1 MSVEATVRYPLSGTE
16 ATIRVSSAWC
26 RGHFYICILC
36 IIRLVSYTRIWVCD
50 IALIGC
56 TLSLGKTQ
64 EGSGFQGEGYK
75 GTMGD
80 KGSQFTSNLG
90 LRWTIPVTAGGSQ
103 VSKREYSKGNTARG
117 TQQGE
122 IRRIYSR
129 RGKYWPVVK
138 S

>member
-1 MSVEATVRYPLSGTE
+1 
-16 ATIRVSSAWC
+16 
-26 RGHFYICILC
+26 
-36 IIRLVSYTRIWVCD
+36 VSYTRKWVCD

-64 EGSGFQGEGYK
+64 EGPGFQGGGYK

-90 LRWTIPVTAGGSQ
+90 PRWTNPVTAGGSQ

-117 TQQGE
+117 NTPY
-122 IRRIYSR
+122 IYVLDSCSCT
-129 RGKYWPVVK
+129 YWND
-138 S
+138 

>member
-1 MSVEATVRYPLSGTE
+1 M
-16 ATIRVSSAWC
+16 
-26 RGHFYICILC
+26 
-36 IIRLVSYTRIWVCD
+36 SYTRNWVCD

-103 VSKREYSKGNTARG
+103 VSKREYSKG
-117 TQQGE
+117 
-122 IRRIYSR
+122 
-129 RGKYWPVVK
+129 KYAVYIFLTRVHVHIGMIELMK
-138 S
+138 DTSCMYGNNNQNECC